1 MPCMAL
7 NRPDLRRSS
16 PVPLYRQIMEHITDS
31 IARGDLR
38 PGDKLPGGRELAE
51 DWEVGYSTITEA
63 MAKLTESGVLVASM
77 GKGTFV
83 AEQRPGTTA

>member
-7 NRPDLRRSS
+7 TRPDLRRSS
-16 PVPLYRQIMEHITDS
+16 PVPLKQQIVDHITDS
-31 IARGDLR
+31 IARGDIR

-51 DWEVGYSTITEA
+51 DWEVGYSTILNA
-63 MAKLTESGVLVASM
+63 VKVLTDGGVLVATM

-83 AEQRPGTTA
+83 AESQS

>member
-31 IARGDLR
+31 IARGDLA
-38 PGDKLPGGRELAE
+38 PGEKLPAGRELAE
-51 DWEVGYSTITEA
+51 DWEVGYSTINDA
-63 MAKLTESGVLVASM
+63 MKVLVARGVLVAAM

-83 AEQRPGTTA
+83 AERQ

>member
-7 NRPDLRRSS
+7 SRPDLRFAS
-16 PVPLYRQIMEHITDS
+16 PVPLKQQIVDHITDS

-51 DWEVGYSTITEA
+51 EWEVGYSTITDA
-63 MAKLTESGVLVASM
+63 MQVLKERGVLVAAM

-83 AEQRPGTTA
+83 AERQS

>member
-7 NRPDLRRSS
+7 NRPDLHRSS
-16 PVPLYRQIMEHITDS
+16 PVPIYRQIMEHITSS
-31 IARGDLR
+31 IERGDLR
-38 PGDKLPGGRELAE
+38 PGDKLPAGRELAE

-63 MAKLTESGVLVASM
+63 MGKLTESGVLVASM

-83 AEQRPGTTA
+83 AERTGRQS